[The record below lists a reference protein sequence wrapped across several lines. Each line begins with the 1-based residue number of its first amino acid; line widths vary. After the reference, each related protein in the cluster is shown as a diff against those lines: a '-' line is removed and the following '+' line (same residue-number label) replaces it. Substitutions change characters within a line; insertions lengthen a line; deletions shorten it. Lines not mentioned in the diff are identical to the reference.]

1 MMKLKIM
8 SKALLVMSLAMT
20 SCQQQYIESP
30 NKKIVMLGDSG
41 IKQIDGQLSGVNQSS
56 WNALMGHNNMINL
69 GFNGYATANII
80 SYGNP
85 APLALAIA
93 EAPDLLYLSIGGN
106 DGAAGQGSGVSLAT
120 TMANLENIC
129 NQIKA
134 ANIPFVIVSV
144 LPFTKIRNETAG
156 GGVGIF
162 NDNFQNMNDAIIQ
175 FCADNEYE
183 CMDIR
188 PYVCYRENGLWHLR
202 DSLTFDGVHL
212 TFEGYEQW
220 AIPLSYS
227 INQH

>member
-8 SKALLVMSLAMT
+8 SKALLAMSLAMT
-20 SCQQQYIESP
+20 SCQQQDINLP
-30 NKKIVMLGDSG
+30 DKKIVMLGDSG
-41 IKQIDGQLSGVNQSS
+41 IKQIDGQISGVNQSS

-69 GFNGYATANII
+69 GFNGYATANIL

-93 EAPDLLYLSIGGN
+93 QAPDLLYLSIGGN
-106 DGAAGQGSGVSLAT
+106 DGAAGQGSGVPLST
-120 TMANLENIC
+120 TMANLANIC
-129 NQIKA
+129 NQLVA
-134 ANIPFVIVSV
+134 ADITFVIVLV
-144 LPFTKIRNETAG
+144 LPFNKYVNENNG

-162 NDNFQNMNDAIIQ
+162 NDNFQNMDNAIIQ
-175 FCADNEYE
+175 FCADNQYE
-183 CMDIR
+183 CMDTR

-212 TFEGYEQW
+212 TFEGYQQW

-227 INQH
+227 INQY